1 MYECLVERY
10 LKYKYVDLG
19 PMTVFLFPP
28 ITLLQWLFSSV
39 TWQLNEYNVPG
50 IDLAALDAKNTA
62 VKIRETNPCP
72 CGAHVLLGR
81 ERQSTK

>member
-1 MYECLVERY
+1 M
-10 LKYKYVDLG
+10 DLG

-28 ITLLQWLFSSV
+28 ITLLQRLFSSV
-39 TWQLNEYNVPG
+39 IWHLNEYSVPG
-50 IDLAALDAKNTA
+50 IDLDALGAKHTA

-72 CGAHVLLGR
+72 CDAHVLLGR